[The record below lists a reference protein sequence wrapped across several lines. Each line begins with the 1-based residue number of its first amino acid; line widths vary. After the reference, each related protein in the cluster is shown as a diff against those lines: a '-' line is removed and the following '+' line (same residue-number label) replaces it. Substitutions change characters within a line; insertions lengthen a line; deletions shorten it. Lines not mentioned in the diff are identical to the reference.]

1 MTLLPGPAVPSGDEC
16 TERRHNDRL
25 VRGHAPMEKCRGT
38 QKFTGKYY
46 YLLSYVNLFSFLLI
60 TTIRHLRNTKD
71 TDSLH

>member
-38 QKFTGKYY
+38 QKFTGYY
-46 YLLSYVNLFSFLLI
+46 FIYFF
-60 TTIRHLRNTKD
+60 
-71 TDSLH
+71 